1 MVVVHT
7 GETREPRRGMVY
19 RRKHGDGQ
27 VQIIRVY
34 PWGRGHRVQWHYVG
48 YPDERREESLSQF
61 RRLFTKAEA

>member
-1 MVVVHT
+1 MI
-7 GETREPRRGMVY
+7 Y
-19 RRKHGDGQ
+19 RRKHGDGH